1 VNLTLESTALPKFKV
16 IGPRDVVLLLT
27 GSVEV
32 LKPQWNG
39 EVIAEDIEDV
49 LVRDLFEGDPRRVE
63 VPVVIEPVRAGI
75 VRAAMGKDLFLPGV
89 AARDVNTGARHHE
102 LLEGGVL
109 FGIHEES
116 RVFKAELND
125 GLVQVVV

>member
-1 VNLTLESTALPKFKV
+1 
-16 IGPRDVVLLLT
+16 
-27 GSVEV
+27 
-32 LKPQWNG
+32 
-39 EVIAEDIEDV
+39 
-49 LVRDLFEGDPRRVE
+49 
-63 VPVVIEPVRAGI
+63 
-75 VRAAMGKDLFLPGV
+75 
-89 AARDVNTGARHHE
+89 